1 MHGLQDIVQG
11 VGKKDKMPVLS
22 IHKCEKDIMV
32 HKFDAKKAEI
42 LDSIDRRKF
51 LNPDSILKKA
61 GIDSDTVLAD
71 LGCGSGYFTIP
82 ASFIVKKVYAID
94 VQQEMLDIIGE
105 KIRTG
110 KIKNIETILSKESSI
125 PLPDKSVDV
134 LFMANVFHEL
144 DDRGGILKEAKRI
157 LSGRGRMIIID
168 WKKIEMEFG
177 PPVGERLTAEEV
189 VSICEKGGFTMLER
203 LEAGEY
209 NYMLVFGKSAT

>member
-1 MHGLQDIVQG
+1 MA
-11 VGKKDKMPVLS
+11 
-22 IHKCEKDIMV
+22 
-32 HKFDAKKAEI
+32 HKFDAKKAGI

-61 GIDSDTVLAD
+61 GLDIDTVLAD

-82 ASFIVKKVYAID
+82 ASLMVKKVYAID
-94 VQQEMLDIIGE
+94 MQQEMLGIVRE
-105 KIRTG
+105 KIKKG
-110 KIKNIETILSKESSI
+110 KLANIETLLSKESSI

-157 LSGRGRMIIID
+157 LS
-168 WKKIEMEFG
+168 
-177 PPVGERLTAEEV
+177 V
-189 VSICEKGGFTMLER
+189 VSICEDGGFRIVEW
-203 LEAGEY
+203 LEAGAY

>member
-1 MHGLQDIVQG
+1 MSDWKYSYITQ
-11 VGKKDKMPVLS
+11 MS
-22 IHKCEKDIMV
+22 

-42 LDSIDRRKF
+42 LDSADRREF

-61 GIDSDTVLAD
+61 AFDGDTVLAD

-82 ASFIVKKVYAID
+82 ASFFVKKVYALD
-94 VQQEMLDIIGE
+94 VQQEMLDILRE
-105 KIRTG
+105 KIRKE
-110 KIKNIETILSKESSI
+110 KIKNIETILSGEVSI
-125 PLPDKSVDV
+125 PLPDRSVDV

-168 WKKIEMEFG
+168 WKKMEMDFG

-189 VSICEKGGFTMLER
+189 VSICEDTGFRILER
-203 LEAGEY
+203 LEAGQY
-209 NYMLVFGKSAT
+209 NYMLVFGN

>member
-1 MHGLQDIVQG
+1 MA
-11 VGKKDKMPVLS
+11 
-22 IHKCEKDIMV
+22 

-61 GIDSDTVLAD
+61 GLDSDTVLAD

-82 ASFIVKKVYAID
+82 ASLIVRKVYAID
-94 VQQEMLDIIGE
+94 MQQEMLDIVRE
-105 KIRTG
+105 KIRKG
-110 KIKNIETILSKESSI
+110 KLKNIETILSKESSI

-157 LSGRGRMIIID
+157 LSCRGRMMIID
-168 WKKIEMEFG
+168 WKKMEMEMG
-177 PPVGERLTAEEV
+177 PPVGERLTEEEV
-189 VSICEKGGFTMLER
+189 VSVCEDGGFRILMR
-203 LEAGEY
+203 LEAGPY